1 MPTQVYPCIVGLCL
15 FHEELCLSFRTFCTP
30 LSLLSMP
37 SWYKVTALT
46 GCAEHAEEMAAKR
59 DEVTALYWSSST
71 HRGCCCIRHFQECRG
86 GCGVAAVP
94 AETEDGRGPR
104 QMGLAHPLGEEPAL
118 LVRPQLASQP
128 RLCILST
135 SFTSPC

>member
-15 FHEELCLSFRTFCTP
+15 FHEDFAYPSAP
-30 LSLLSMP
+30 SAHPYSLLSMP
-37 SWYKVTALT
+37 SLYKVTALT
-46 GCAEHAEEMAAKR
+46 GCAEHAEEMAAKC

-71 HRGCCCIRHFQECRG
+71 HRGCFCIRHFQECRG